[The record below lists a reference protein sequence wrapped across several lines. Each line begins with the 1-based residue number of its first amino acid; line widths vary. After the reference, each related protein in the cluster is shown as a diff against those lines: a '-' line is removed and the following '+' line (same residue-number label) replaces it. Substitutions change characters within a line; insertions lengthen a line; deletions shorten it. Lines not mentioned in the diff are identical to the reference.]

1 MLISNRSAIFTD
13 PILTMLA
20 GDKKTK
26 EIQPGVY
33 EIGHFGGTSFLEDY
47 EHYPEFGS
55 EEGEND
61 YRGPYGVC
69 DSIEQLLAK
78 YPELEAEDRE
88 FVVTLS
94 PIRKAEQYPQGG
106 WRWHKWG
113 EYIGTQQ
120 PTCEYIFDEPTI
132 ELVYVYHIYERVQD
146 ER

>member
-1 MLISNRSAIFTD
+1 MLVSNRNAIFTD
-13 PILTMLA
+13 PILSILA
-20 GDKKTK
+20 GSKKTI
-26 EIQPGVY
+26 EIRPGVY

-47 EHYPEFGS
+47 EHYPEFNGS
-55 EEGEND
+55 DIGIEVD
-61 YRGPYGVC
+61 TYRGPYGVC
-69 DSIEQLLAK
+69 DNFEQLLAA

-94 PIRKAEQYPQGG
+94 PIRKAEQYPEGG

-132 ELVYVYHIYERVQD
+132 ELVYVYHIYERV
-146 ER
+146 